1 MAIYRNRGLQDQQI
15 KVAMQE
21 RQREID
27 RRARDQALAQTIG
40 VIGQSAGN
48 LYTINAKE
56 VAAKAR
62 ELGLNSPEEVEGLKK
77 VMEVAEQ
84 TGLTVEEIANSEQMM
99 LKLNQE
105 AAAAAKN
112 RARLDESIGELGE
125 MRRVKGEELKSLQEQ
140 YDAAEQVTAD
150 ARKRAKDIASLEGT
164 LGGPLPLGID
174 SSYEADTK
182 YLNEKADRNSI
193 SSEMHRMKIEDLD
206 IQDKIKAREAER
218 KAIALSPE
226 NAAKLKA
233 LESMGVSGEELAAL
247 RRSAQMA
254 EKLDSLA
261 YNNLMGKDYVRRQAT
276 AGARQGRKD
285 LAAAALLKMKEETAK
300 TRAETAKTKAKTAA
314 DKAASDQ
321 KNKFLQQQYDNF
333 GPASIEDMEKNVEK
347 DLKRFYNAAI
357 QGGYAEGE
365 EAAQAALSFY
375 ENAAGA
381 TKFKYTNKKEQQ
393 RHQQEMERLKAETL
407 KQLQIRV
414 KNQEKP
420 PKGVWGGSK
429 SSSGGSS
436 GSSTGK
442 RQAEQKQ
449 ARSIAGSMVKV
460 VEGDANPLKNDG
472 EVYDR
477 IKSVVGNPSRNRA
490 KYTELKRRY
499 NEMSSKDRKAFQAL
513 LNRVAKEQGTT
524 VIDLTVFD
532 VNDAAGTVG
541 DVKNETAAGTASRLV
556 KGSK

>member
-21 RQREID
+21 RQREIN

-84 TGLTVEEIANSEQMM
+84 TGLTVEEIANSEPMM
-99 LKLNQE
+99 TKLNQE
-105 AAAAAKN
+105 AAAVAKN
-112 RARLDESIGELGE
+112 KARLDESIGELDRDIEQGE
-125 MRRVKGEELKSLQEQ
+125 QLNRFLNEQ
-140 YDAAEQVTAD
+140 NAVYVDAAWEASDKENKLSDLRDTPLRLPYIEAKQEALARADDQVATAMEE
-150 ARKRAKDIASLEGT
+150 AASLDET
-164 LGGPLPLGID
+164 
-174 SSYEADTK
+174 
-182 YLNEKADRNSI
+182 
-193 SSEMHRMKIEDLD
+193 MKLRLE
-206 IQDKIKAREAER
+206 REALR
-218 KAIALSPE
+218 KEVKESAVSAE
-226 NAAKLKA
+226 DKAKLAA
-233 LESMGVSGEELAAL
+233 LQSMGVSGEELAAL
-247 RRSAQMA
+247 RKSAQMA
-254 EKLDSLA
+254 GKLDSLA
-261 YNNLMGKDYVRRQAT
+261 YNNVMGKDYVRRQAT

-285 LAAAALLKMKEETAK
+285 LAAAALLKMKQETAK
-300 TRAETAKTKAKTAA
+300 TKADTAKTKAKTAA

-333 GPASIEDMEKNVEK
+333 GPASIESMEKNVNK
-347 DLKRFYNAAI
+347 DLTRFYNAAI

-365 EAAQAALSFY
+365 EALQAALSFY

-381 TKFKYTNKKEQQ
+381 TEFKYTNKKEQQ
-393 RHQQEMERLKAETL
+393 RHQQEMERLKAGTL
-407 KQLQIRV
+407 EQLQIRV
-414 KNQEKP
+414 KESQKAP
-420 PKGVWGGSK
+420 PGAWGSGK

-436 GSSTGK
+436 KSSTGK
-442 RQAEQKQ
+442 LQAGQKQ
-449 ARSIAGSMVKV
+449 ARSIAGAMVKA
-460 VEGDANPLKNDG
+460 VEGKDTLKNDG

-477 IKSVVGNPSRNRA
+477 IKSVVGNPSGNRT
-490 KYTELKRRY
+490 KYSSLKKRY
-499 NEMSSKDRKAFQAL
+499 NEMSSKDRKAFQDL

-524 VIDLTVFD
+524 VIDLMVLD
-532 VNDAAGTVG
+532 VNNAAGTVG
-541 DVKNETAAGTASRLV
+541 DAKSETKADTASRLV